1 MSGIPIGAPELFRAV
16 GLRPDGPAVIGRP
29 FRAPRPGVYAVELA
43 APLASAPVDLALVG
57 RWIERVPGMRIDGEP
72 ATGKTLATRL
82 GAFWLPSTS
91 VLFVG
96 AAENSVGGRIA
107 ALERHVLGD
116 RQPHA
121 SSHWLKT
128 LKVTGLR
135 VWWAE
140 TDAREE
146 YEDALL
152 GAFADA
158 VDAADRA
165 ALHDPNVILP
175 FANLRRPDGTP
186 KAHGITG
193 SLPPAEVAPA
203 VPPTRLV
210 EVAPGDAEGARVER
224 KGSGTKRPAR
234 APTVRRTPTPKAP
247 PSRAAEPLV
256 VSADG
261 LSRLQAE
268 HETLVAR
275 RPGVV
280 ARIRAA
286 KELGD
291 LKENSDYTAARE
303 EQSFLEGRIQAIE
316 AQLRVAV
323 VADAPAD
330 RSRVAM
336 GSRVG
341 VEHDGDAFTL
351 HLVGPTESDAAA
363 GRISVSSP
371 VGRALLGAEVGQEV
385 AIRTPGGE
393 VRYRVTTLD

>member
-1 MSGIPIGAPELFRAV
+1 V
-16 GLRPDGPAVIGRP
+16 GV
-29 FRAPRPGVYAVELA
+29 
-43 APLASAPVDLALVG
+43 
-57 RWIERVPGMRIDGEP
+57 
-72 ATGKTLATRL
+72 
-82 GAFWLPSTS
+82 
-91 VLFVG
+91 
-96 AAENSVGGRIA
+96 AENSVGGRIA
-107 ALERHVLGD
+107 ALERHILGD
-116 RQPHA
+116 RQPHT
-121 SSHWLKT
+121 SSQWLKT
-128 LKVTGLR
+128 LRVSGLR

-152 GAFADA
+152 GAFAEA

-165 ALHDPNVILP
+165 ALHDPDVVLP

-186 KAHGITG
+186 KGHGITG
-193 SLPPAEVAPA
+193 SVPPAETVPA

-210 EVAPGDAEGARVER
+210 QVAPGDAEGARTER
-224 KGSGTKRPAR
+224 KGSGTTRPAR
-234 APTVRRTPTPKAP
+234 APAVRRPATPKP
-247 PSRAAEPLV
+247 KPSRAADPLV

-261 LSRLQAE
+261 LARLQAE
-268 HETLVAR
+268 HGTLVAR

-323 VADAPAD
+323 VADAPSD

-341 VEHDGDAFTL
+341 VEHNGDAFIL
-351 HLVGPTESDAAA
+351 QLVGPTESDAAA

-385 AIRTPGGE
+385 TIRTPGGE
-393 VRYRVTTLD
+393 VRYRVTTLE